1 MNTGAYTDS
10 KNSQDRNFDDL
21 ADRFARKV
29 YGGLKGDIRLAV
41 IWRDLQALVPEI
53 TTTSNLRILD
63 IGGGLGQIAVRLAA
77 LGHHVDYNDL
87 SKEMMI
93 KAKQSAS
100 QHGVEDK
107 MGWYHCAYQDLQQQ
121 LLQESPQ
128 QLPEQ
133 KEHYDLVLCHAL
145 AEWLADPASLVP
157 ALKGFL
163 ADKGR
168 LSLTFYNR
176 HSLIYRNLIRGN
188 FRVLE
193 SDFEADANSLTPTQP
208 LDPQAMIKKVNA
220 SGLKLLNSSGI
231 RVFTDYVTTM
241 RGGHTDSQSVID
253 KELEYSQLEP
263 YKWLGRY
270 IHLIASK
277 G

>member
-1 MNTGAYTDS
+1 MNTSTNTNTPDI
-10 KNSQDRNFDDL
+10 KDRNFDDL

-53 TTTSNLRILD
+53 TGSKKLRILD

-77 LGHHVDYNDL
+77 LGHSVDYNDL
-87 SKEMMI
+87 SKEMLL
-93 KAKQSAS
+93 KAQQLATE
-100 QHGVEDK
+100 HGVADK
-107 MGWYHCAYQDLQQQ
+107 MGWYHCAYQELQQQ
-121 LLQESPQ
+121 LLQESSQ
-128 QLPEQ
+128 QLPQQ
-133 KEHYDLVLCHAL
+133 KGQYDLVLCHAL

-157 ALKGFL
+157 TLKTFV
-163 ADKGR
+163 ADKGH

-176 HSLIYRNLIRGN
+176 HSLVYRNLIRGN

-208 LDPQAMIKKVNA
+208 LDPQAMIEKVNA

-270 IHLIASK
+270 IHLIA
-277 G
+277 GNG

>member
-1 MNTGAYTDS
+1 MNTSTTTSA
-10 KNSQDRNFDDL
+10 KNTSGHTADRNFDDL
-21 ADRFARKV
+21 ADRFERKV
-29 YGGLKGDIRLAV
+29 YGGLKGEIRLAL
-41 IWRDLQALVPEI
+41 IWRDLQTLVPEI
-53 TTTSNLRILD
+53 NSSKKLRILD
-63 IGGGLGQIAVRLAA
+63 IGGGLGQIAVKLAA

-87 SKEMMI
+87 SKEMLL
-93 KAKQSAS
+93 KAQKLATE
-100 QHGVEDK
+100 HGVADK
-107 MGWYHCAYQDLQQQ
+107 MGWYHCAYQDLNQQ
-121 LLQESPQ
+121 LSQS
-128 QLPEQ
+128 

-145 AEWLADPASLVP
+145 AEWLADPTSLVP
-157 ALKGFL
+157 TLKTFI
-163 ADKGR
+163 ADKGH

-176 HSLIYRNLIRGN
+176 HSLVYRNLIRGN

-193 SDFEADANSLTPTQP
+193 GDFEADANSLTPTQP
-208 LDPQAMIKKVNA
+208 LDPQVMLKKVND

-231 RVFTDYVTTM
+231 RVFTDYVTTV

-253 KELEYSQLEP
+253 KELEYAQLEP

>member
-208 LDPQAMIKKVNA
+208 LDPQAMIEKVNA

>member
-1 MNTGAYTDS
+1 MNTSTNTNTPDT
-10 KNSQDRNFDDL
+10 KDRNFDDL

-41 IWRDLQALVPEI
+41 IWRDLQTLVPEI
-53 TTTSNLRILD
+53 TSSKKLRILD

-77 LGHHVDYNDL
+77 LGHYVDYNDL
-87 SKEMMI
+87 SKEMLL
-93 KAKQSAS
+93 KAQQLATE
-100 QHGVEDK
+100 HGVEDK
-107 MGWYHCAYQDLQQQ
+107 VGWYHCAYQDLHQQ
-121 LLQESPQ
+121 LSQ
-128 QLPEQ
+128 Q

-157 ALKGFL
+157 ALKTFV
-163 ADKGR
+163 ADKGH

-176 HSLIYRNLIRGN
+176 HSLVYRNLIRGN

-208 LDPQAMIKKVNA
+208 LDPQAMIEKVNA

>member
-1 MNTGAYTDS
+1 MNTSTTTSA
-10 KNSQDRNFDDL
+10 KNTSGHTADRNFDDL
-21 ADRFARKV
+21 ADRFERKV
-29 YGGLKGDIRLAV
+29 YGGLKGEIRLAV
-41 IWRDLQALVPEI
+41 IWRDLQTLVPEI
-53 TTTSNLRILD
+53 NSSKKLRILD
-63 IGGGLGQIAVRLAA
+63 IGGGLGQIAVKLAA

-87 SKEMMI
+87 SKEMLL
-93 KAKQSAS
+93 KAQKLATE
-100 QHGVEDK
+100 HGVEDK
-107 MGWYHCAYQDLQQQ
+107 MGWYHCAYQDLNQQ
-121 LLQESPQ
+121 LSQS
-128 QLPEQ
+128 

-145 AEWLADPASLVP
+145 AEWLADPTSLVP
-157 ALKGFL
+157 TLKTFI
-163 ADKGR
+163 ADKGH

-176 HSLIYRNLIRGN
+176 HSLVYRNLIRGN

-193 SDFEADANSLTPTQP
+193 SDFEADSNSLTPTQP
-208 LDPQAMIKKVNA
+208 VDPQAMIEKVNA

-253 KELEYSQLEP
+253 KELEYSLLEP

-270 IHLIASK
+270 IHLIASN